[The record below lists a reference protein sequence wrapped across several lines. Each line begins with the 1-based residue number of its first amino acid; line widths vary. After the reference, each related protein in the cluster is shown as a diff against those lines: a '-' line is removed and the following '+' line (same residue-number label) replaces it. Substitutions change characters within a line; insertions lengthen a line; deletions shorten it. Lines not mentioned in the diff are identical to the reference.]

1 MNAEKRSRAMFTKQK
16 ETIFARAV
24 FLRDIKER
32 IKDMKYR
39 SFYAHWAMDE
49 VEKGNTVYVLDRQTR
64 TVKTFNEMTVSKATA
79 VLKSAEEDCTR
90 YEFWVE
96 EEENENAEEL

>member
-1 MNAEKRSRAMFTKQK
+1 MCAVRRSRAMFTMT
-16 ETIFARAV
+16 ETSFARAV
-24 FLRDIKER
+24 CLKDIKER

-49 VEKGNTVYVLDRQTR
+49 VEKGNIVYVLDRQTR
-64 TVKTFNEMTVSKATA
+64 TVETFNELTVGKATA
-79 VLKSAEEDCTR
+79 VLKSAEEDSKR

-96 EEENENAEEL
+96 EEENKDG